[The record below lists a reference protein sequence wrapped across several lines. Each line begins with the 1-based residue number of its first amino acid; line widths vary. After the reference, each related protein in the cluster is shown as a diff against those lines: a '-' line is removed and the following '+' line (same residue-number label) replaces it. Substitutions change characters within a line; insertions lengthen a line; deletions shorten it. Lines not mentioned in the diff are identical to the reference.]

1 MHPELLQL
9 GPFTLRGYALAV
21 LIGAIVGLAVRRI
34 EVRRLAYDRDPR
46 HRWVGLGALL
56 GAVLGAKLGMVL
68 FEPAAPLHELWARIF
83 ALDFAG
89 KTVVGGIAGGYLGV
103 ELTKRL
109 VGLRGSTGDAFA
121 VALPLSLAF
130 GRLGCWLE
138 GCCYG
143 VPSAAAWAVELGGVT
158 RAPVQL
164 VDAAGLAL
172 LAAWQWSRRT
182 QPRPRGDAFRATL
195 VGIALVRFGTQF
207 LRGDPVLRW
216 GPLDAVQWVCLAT
229 VLGFGALLLRS
240 AASRPADPGRSGGA
254 AA

>member
-9 GPFTLRGYALAV
+9 GPWTLRSYAAAV
-21 LIGAIVGLAVRRI
+21 LVGAAVGLWVRRV
-34 EVRRLAYDRDPR
+34 EVRRLGYDADPR
-46 HRWVGLGALL
+46 HRWVGLGALI

-68 FEPAAPLHELWARIF
+68 FEPAASLAALWDRIL

-89 KTVVGGIAGGYLGV
+89 KTVVGGIAGGYGGV

-130 GRLGCWLE
+130 GRLGCLLE

-143 VPSAAAWAVELGGVT
+143 VASDAAWAVTVDGVSRT
-158 RAPVQL
+158 PVQL
-164 VDAAGLAL
+164 LDGLGLAA

-182 QPRPRGDAFRATL
+182 GPRPRGEGFRTTL
-195 VGIALVRFGTQF
+195 IGIAVIRFGSQF

-216 GPLDAVQWVCLAT
+216 GPLDAVQWVCVAT
-229 VLGFGALLLRS
+229 VLGFAWAVWRGRQPVAGA
-240 AASRPADPGRSGGA
+240 SG
-254 AA
+254 